1 LEKEE
6 RSMPI
11 SQGDAAEKNK
21 LESINIINALRRGT
35 VPAGG
40 LERIAVGI
48 EMEEGVIGA
57 QFDYVAKGGGDLKFI
72 RGDYGSGKTFLV
84 ARALEFAREKGF
96 VTAHVV
102 VSPSAPLYRQ
112 KNIYQ
117 QICASLRTREEE
129 HAVKAVIDTWLFS
142 IEERLLRV
150 SDQPLDEESLEKAT
164 LKEIETALAGISEVN
179 SSLAAALRTY
189 YRANNAGDFQTAQ
202 SAIGWIGAEPNIG
215 REFKQKAGIRGDV
228 DETYAL
234 IFLKGLVR
242 IIVNAGYA
250 GLAVAVDELETTQVL
265 PKNQR
270 DKAYNTLRL
279 LIDSLDRGELPY
291 CYYLFTGTPAFFEGP
306 RGVRSLP
313 SLADRIGVVETGEFR
328 NPRQPQIFL
337 NRFNAKKL
345 EQVSQKVIQ
354 IYSVAYTEVDRTR
367 ISHRFIRAMI
377 GKVTGKFG
385 GRVDVIP
392 RIFLKEFVDVLD
404 KCELYDDYDP
414 WESYQFDTRHLKG
427 ELREEEEAVMV
438 VEF

>member
-1 LEKEE
+1 MSQQGSTIEKG
-6 RSMPI
+6 R
-11 SQGDAAEKNK
+11 

-35 VPAGG
+35 VPASG
-40 LERIAVGI
+40 LERIAVGVDV
-48 EMEEGVIGA
+48 EEGVIGA
-57 QFDYVAKGGGDLKFI
+57 QFDYVASGGGDLKFI

-84 ARALEFAREKGF
+84 ARALEIAREKGF
-96 VTAHVV
+96 ATAHVV
-102 VSPSAPLYRQ
+102 VSPSSPLYRQ

-129 HAVKAVIDTWLFS
+129 HAVKTVIDTWLFS
-142 IEERLLRV
+142 IEERLIRV
-150 SDQPLDEESLEKAT
+150 SDTPLEEESLEMAT

-179 SSLAAALRTY
+179 SSLAAVLRTY

-202 SAIGWIGAEPNIG
+202 SAIGWICAEPNIG
-215 REFKQKAGIRGDV
+215 RDFKQKAGIRGDV

-279 LIDSLDRGELPY
+279 LIDSLDRGDFPS
-291 CYYLFTGTPAFFEGP
+291 CYFLFTGTPAFFEGP
-306 RGVRSLP
+306 RGVRSIP
-313 SLADRIGVVETGEFR
+313 SLADRIGVVESKGFP
-328 NPRQPQIFL
+328 NPRQPQIIL
-337 NRFNAKKL
+337 NRFDARKL
-345 EQVSQKVIQ
+345 EQVTEKVIR
-354 IYSVAYTEVDRTR
+354 IYSMAYTEVDRSR
-367 ISHRFIRAMI
+367 VSHRFIRAMI
-377 GKVTGKFG
+377 EKVTGKFG

-404 KCELYDDYDP
+404 KCELYDGYDP
-414 WESYQFDTRHLKG
+414 WESYQFDARHLKG